1 MADHPRSRD
10 TVADYSRTPGEART
24 GINRRQWA
32 VGAVSLVVLGAGL
45 TRLPSVRASATP
57 ATFAEPALVQPV
69 APPETDAFLAFSRAI
84 TGHAE
89 LDKTTAGR
97 MCAAMLAASTE
108 FAAQLQK
115 LAALA
120 DQNLE
125 PKALLSQANIAGLRG
140 TALSIVAA
148 WYTGSIGTGAKS
160 QMFAYAKALMYQ
172 PVSDGMTVPTYCN
185 YGPVWWTAAPPAV
198 RVSAPVEPRP
208 VADAPTTGTPV
219 SASNPPTAPMTTP
232 SAAR

>member
-1 MADHPRSRD
+1 MADLPRSRD
-10 TVADYSRTPGEART
+10 PVADYSQTPGEARA
-24 GINRRQWA
+24 GIDRRQWA
-32 VGAVSLVVLGAGL
+32 VGAISLVVLGAGL
-45 TRLPSVRASATP
+45 TRLPSVRAASTVAGPTM
-57 ATFAEPALVQPV
+57 ASPV
-69 APPETDAFLAFSRAI
+69 APPETAAFLAFSKAI

-89 LDKTTAGR
+89 LDATTAGR
-97 MCAAMLAASTE
+97 MCAAMLAASTG
-108 FAAQLQK
+108 FSGQLQK

-125 PKALLSQANIAGLRG
+125 PKALLAQADIAGLRG

-148 WYTGSIGTGAKS
+148 WYTGTIGTGAKS

-219 SASNPPTAPMTTP
+219 STSNPPAAPRTTP
-232 SAAR
+232 SATR